1 VAINTMRNFPSRLL
15 VVGGLILIVFGFVYG
30 SIFAGIPYQ
39 DPTPK
44 MSANYDFHF
53 SVSNIIVVI
62 GLGALLVGMVGAVVK
77 FMFKKLGKTQ
87 ESHK

>member
-1 VAINTMRNFPSRLL
+1 MRKFPARSL
-15 VVGGLILIVFGFVYG
+15 VVGGLIVIFFGFVYG

-39 DPTPK
+39 DPTPE

-62 GLGALLVGMVGAVVK
+62 GLGALLLGMIGAVAK

-87 ESHK
+87 GSHK

>member
-1 VAINTMRNFPSRLL
+1 
-15 VVGGLILIVFGFVYG
+15 
-30 SIFAGIPYQ
+30 
-39 DPTPK
+39 